1 MIASLNICAAV
12 HGTVD
17 DNVAIHVAGDGN
29 QGGERGRIYVVYIPS
44 KVFFYV
50 RPG

>member
-17 DNVAIHVAGDGN
+17 DNIAVARAGDSN
-29 QGGERGRIYVVYIPS
+29 NGEQEGKYYMTAQS
-44 KVFFYV
+44 TLAD
-50 RPG
+50 